1 MFGRKWQPAQGTLVE
16 VRVSRLGPGDNAA
29 MVRHYV
35 MDVRPSSGEAFRAEV
50 REPLMTSGSFNGP
63 TVIGS
68 VVHLECDPKT
78 EKARFTGD
86 RDQQMADDVAALQA
100 EGERLDA
107 QERAEESGD
116 SDDKKH

>member
-1 MFGRKWQPAQGTLVE
+1 
-16 VRVSRLGPGDNAA
+16 
-29 MVRHYV
+29 
-35 MDVRPSSGEAFRAEV
+35 
-50 REPLMTSGSFNGP
+50 MTSGSFNGP

-78 EKARFTGD
+78 QKARFTGD
-86 RDQQMADDVAALQA
+86 RDQQIADEVAALQA